1 MKLNQPAATAE
12 SIPEN
17 TSETRALDASERE
30 YNRMISQHMTYH
42 RMMMDDLM
50 KLSAESGSQTS
61 VDQNSNC
68 SYWANSGE
76 CEKNPN
82 YMLNDCAASCNSVK
96 NMSIVSGL
104 GTTVQNLDASNQ
116 QLLQTAAKYVDQGK
130 QRAITATNLTAYMN
144 ETGAKLQND
153 IKSYDA
159 FVSNAQKEGFDTMD
173 AALEMS
179 DRISE
184 SQKYALFIFG
194 TFAMFLLYKTV
205 KHL

>member
-1 MKLNQPAATAE
+1 MKFNQPAATAE

-50 KLSAESGSQTS
+50 KLSAESG
-61 VDQNSNC
+61 NAA
-68 SYWANSGE
+68 ANPAFDPM
-76 CEKNPN
+76 N
-82 YMLNDCAASCNSVK
+82 V
-96 NMSIVSGL
+96 VSGL
-104 GTTVQNLDASNQ
+104 GTMVQTLDASNQ
-116 QLLQTAAKYVDQGK
+116 QLLQSAAKHAEQGK
-130 QRAITATNLTAYMN
+130 QRAATASKLTAYMN
-144 ETGAKLQND
+144 ETGAKLQHH
-153 IKSYDA
+153 ISAYDDA
-159 FVSNAQKEGFDTMD
+159 IAQKEGFDTMD

-179 DRISE
+179 ARISE

-194 TFAMFLLYKTV
+194 AFAMFLLYKTV

>member
-1 MKLNQPAATAE
+1 
-12 SIPEN
+12 
-17 TSETRALDASERE
+17 
-30 YNRMISQHMTYH
+30 
-42 RMMMDDLM
+42 
-50 KLSAESGSQTS
+50 
-61 VDQNSNC
+61 
-68 SYWANSGE
+68 
-76 CEKNPN
+76 
-82 YMLNDCAASCNSVK
+82 MLNDCAASCNSVK

-116 QLLQTAAKYVDQGK
+116 QLLQSAAKYVDQGK
-130 QRAITATNLTAYMN
+130 QRAATASKLTAYMN
-144 ETGAKLQND
+144 ETGAKLQHH
-153 IKSYDA
+153 ISAYDDA
-159 FVSNAQKEGFDTMD
+159 IAQKEGFDTMD